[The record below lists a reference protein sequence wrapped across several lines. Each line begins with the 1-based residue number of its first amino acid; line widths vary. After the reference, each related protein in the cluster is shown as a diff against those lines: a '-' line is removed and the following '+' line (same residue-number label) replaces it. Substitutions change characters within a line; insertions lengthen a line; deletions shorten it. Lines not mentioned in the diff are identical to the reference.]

1 MDGKRVEKGEGKKIK
16 THPLFKTLQ
25 KEANK
30 NKSSMVGKNGILNL

>member
-1 MDGKRVEKGEGKKIK
+1 MVSMYLKKIILK
-16 THPLFKTLQ
+16 NKNTPFVKKTLQ